1 MSEIHERQPAPAR
14 HRLNVSAYFKRAEAE
29 ILTQNL
35 RVEPIGGKSS
45 T

>member
-14 HRLNVSAYFKRAEAE
+14 HRLNVSAYFTEAE
-29 ILTQNL
+29 ILTQND
-35 RVEPIGGKSS
+35 RVEPIGGRSS